1 MLPAELERALAARV
15 RDRQRTWRAAGLAA
29 GVVRAGGLEWSIGV
43 GAADVSHPD
52 DPPDPNT
59 AFAIGSIT
67 KTFTAVLLMALR
79 DEGKLALS
87 DRLDRFLPQAPA
99 DSPTLRDLLAHASG
113 LQREAPGDV
122 WESLQLPDVPSLLSR
137 LGSADR
143 VLPARWRWH
152 YSNLAYSLLGAV
164 IAEVDGRPWATA
176 LQERLLEPLG
186 MRHSC
191 LEPPGRRAAGYF
203 TDPFTDQ
210 VHPEPWPEMNAF
222 DAAGGL
228 WSTLADLS
236 RWASFLTSGADGVLA
251 EATLGEMARP
261 EIIADLDR
269 WTLAWG
275 LGLALYRSGERILVG
290 HGGGMPGFVSGVAV
304 DRREGV
310 AAVVLANTSAG
321 AEASALAVELACQVL
336 DEDPIPQEP
345 WRPGPPV
352 PADLQP
358 LVGHWWSE
366 GSQFTFA
373 VHEAKLEARLDS
385 QPATQ
390 PPAVFEPIGV
400 DAYRTVSGREEGEL
414 LRVIRADDGTVA
426 RMNWAGYPF
435 TRTAQPFG

>member
-1 MLPAELERALAARV
+1 MLPTELERALTARV
-15 RDRQRTWRAAGLAA
+15 RDRQRTWRAAGLVA
-29 GVVRAGGLEWSIGV
+29 GVVREGGLEWSIGV

-52 DPPDPNT
+52 PNT
-59 AFAIGSIT
+59 GFAIGSIT
-67 KTFTAVLLMALR
+67 KTFTAALIMSLR

-87 DRLDRFLPQAPA
+87 DRLDRFLPEAPA

-122 WESLQLPDVPSLLSR
+122 WESLQMPDVPSLMAQLD
-137 LGSADR
+137 SADR

-152 YSNLAYSLLGAV
+152 YSNLGYSLLGAV
-164 IAEVDGRPWATA
+164 VAEVDGRSWATA
-176 LQERLLEPLG
+176 LQERLLDPLG
-186 MRHSC
+186 MKHTR
-191 LEPPGRRAAGYF
+191 LDLPDQRATGYY

-210 VHPEPWPEMNAF
+210 VHPEPWPRMNAF

-228 WSTLADLS
+228 WSTLADLG
-236 RWASFLTSGADGVLA
+236 RWAAFLCSGADGVLT
-251 EATLGEMARP
+251 ETTLAEMARP
-261 EIIADLDR
+261 EIIADLER

-310 AAVVLANTSAG
+310 AAIVLANTSAG

-336 DEDPIPQEP
+336 DEDPLPPAP

-352 PADLQP
+352 PAQLQP
-358 LVGHWWSE
+358 LVGQWWSE
-366 GSQFTFA
+366 GNRFTFA
-373 VHEAKLEARLDS
+373 VRDGKLEAQLDGP
-385 QPATQ
+385 QTPP
-390 PPAVFEPIGV
+390 PPAVFEPLGV
-400 DAYRTVSGREEGEL
+400 DEYRTVSGREEGEL
-414 LRVIRADDGTVA
+414 LRVIRAGDGSVV

-435 TRTAQPFG
+435 TRTPQTFG

>member
-1 MLPAELERALAARV
+1 
-15 RDRQRTWRAAGLAA
+15 
-29 GVVRAGGLEWSIGV
+29 
-43 GAADVSHPD
+43 
-52 DPPDPNT
+52 
-59 AFAIGSIT
+59 
-67 KTFTAVLLMALR
+67 
-79 DEGKLALS
+79 
-87 DRLDRFLPQAPA
+87 
-99 DSPTLRDLLAHASG
+99 
-113 LQREAPGDV
+113 
-122 WESLQLPDVPSLLSR
+122 
-137 LGSADR
+137 
-143 VLPARWRWH
+143 
-152 YSNLAYSLLGAV
+152 
-164 IAEVDGRPWATA
+164 
-176 LQERLLEPLG
+176 
-186 MRHSC
+186 MRHTC
-191 LEPPGRRAAGYF
+191 LEPPGSRAAGYF

-228 WSTLADLS
+228 WSTLADLA

-251 EATLGEMARP
+251 ETTLAEMTRP

-321 AEASALAVELACQVL
+321 AEASALAVDLACQVL
-336 DEDPIPQEP
+336 DRDPLPQEP

-366 GSQFTFA
+366 GSRFTFA
-373 VHEAKLEARLDS
+373 VREAKLEARLDS

-414 LRVIRADDGTVA
+414 LRVIRADDGAVA